1 MKTGNFSLPS
11 KLEVIYIG
19 MMRQADLHIFWH
31 YHINNQINLRPGRE
45 KTEDKDLVPLPFRH
59 HKFSQNMKTSTKYL
73 FSVSDPSP
81 GPDTIMTL

>member
-19 MMRQADLHIFWH
+19 MMRQADLHIFLALSH
-31 YHINNQINLRPGRE
+31 KQPDQSPGRE

-59 HKFSQNMKTSTKYL
+59 YKFSQNMKTSTKYL